1 MLSYQPCLA
10 VRGSIP
16 YDLFFSAKRNVE
28 KRATFT
34 SVRKIVDIRDAN
46 SRRQTAEEDQDSLY
60 RAYPRGR
67 RDRDGIWRERNGS
80 DRRAAA
86 RCSRGLWRRETAAGH
101 RAKVRKRRCENRGG
115 LHRHTPN
122 AETAVVGAKKNLRRT
137 RSARIDANKT
147 RVGFG

>member
-34 SVRKIVDIRDAN
+34 SVRKSVDIRDAN
-46 SRRQTAEEDQDSLY
+46 S
-60 RAYPRGR
+60 
-67 RDRDGIWRERNGS
+67 
-80 DRRAAA
+80 
-86 RCSRGLWRRETAAGH
+86 RRETAAGH